1 MSLDILNLAK
11 SLKLNNIIVVA
22 STIVPREDVYKKK
35 ADEVSSNLEK
45 LCKVNYIS
53 QKCQPEKTF
62 NRDRLQ
68 FNDSGESVL
77 AGNDRDFLNNFDEI

>member
-11 SLKLNNIIVVA
+11 SLKLNNIIVAA

-53 QKCQPEKTF
+53 
-62 NRDRLQ
+62 
-68 FNDSGESVL
+68 
-77 AGNDRDFLNNFDEI
+77 